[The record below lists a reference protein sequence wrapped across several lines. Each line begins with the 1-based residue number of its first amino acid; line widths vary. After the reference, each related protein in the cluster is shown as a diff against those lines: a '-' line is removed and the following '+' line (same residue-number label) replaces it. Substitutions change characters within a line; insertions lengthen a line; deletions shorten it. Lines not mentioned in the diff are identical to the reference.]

1 MSLISLDP
9 LKPKKPQVH
18 TQTQRC
24 RHTHACMNNK
34 ESRET
39 KQSRAR
45 WNTHTHK
52 KGRRLEACGRTASL
66 WTHTHT
72 HTHKATA
79 HVPVHQR
86 EICFACAFARMRIG
100 STLKNKKT
108 EERKKEERRRREER
122 KKKKEENKQRST
134 DCVRARMIVC
144 GGRKN
149 RKGNNCSKQR
159 ASTRSGACCC
169 LSCCCCCL
177 SCCCCCLLWRA
188 SQHHARSRQVLE
200 AEAWWC
206 DGACAGPFPLGPG

>member
-72 HTHKATA
+72 HTKQQLMFLCISVRFASP
-79 HVPVHQR
+79 VPLLAWGLAVPWKIRKQ
-86 EICFACAFARMRIG
+86 
-100 STLKNKKT
+100 
-108 EERKKEERRRREER
+108 KKE
-122 KKKKEENKQRST
+122 KKKKEEGEKKERKRKKRTSKDQRIV
-134 DCVRARMIVC
+134 CVRGWLCAAEEKIAKEIIAASREQARVVV
-144 GGRKN
+144 
-149 RKGNNCSKQR
+149 R
-159 ASTRSGACCC
+159 AVVWVVA
-169 LSCCCCCL
+169 
-177 SCCCCCLLWRA
+177 
-188 SQHHARSRQVLE
+188 VVV
-200 AEAWWC
+200 
-206 DGACAGPFPLGPG
+206 